1 MEFQDF
7 VDFANK
13 NKTCYLATVEG
24 NQPHV
29 RALGMWFADDNGF
42 YFQTES
48 VKSMTGQLRK
58 NNNVELCFT
67 EGMKVMRIMGKV
79 EFVNDEAL
87 KARVLEERP
96 FLKDF
101 IMSPKDPILVLFRV
115 VSGEAYFWTMANNMK
130 ESMIERL
137 RFTAE

>member
-1 MEFQDF
+1 
-7 VDFANK
+7 
-13 NKTCYLATVEG
+13 
-24 NQPHV
+24 
-29 RALGMWFADDNGF
+29 
-42 YFQTES
+42 
-48 VKSMTGQLRK
+48 
-58 NNNVELCFT
+58 
-67 EGMKVMRIMGKV
+67 MKVMRIMGKIQFV
-79 EFVNDEAL
+79 EDEAL

-101 IMSPKDPILVLFRV
+101 IMNPKDPILVLFRV